1 MTFAKG
7 FQIFTYLIIFLTKST
22 ELLTKP
28 LAALGVA
35 DSSILGGK

>member
-7 FQIFTYLIIFLTKST
+7 FQTIVYLMIFLTKRRDW
-22 ELLTKP
+22 LTKP